1 LRVLFD
7 TSCLVAA
14 LLGQHEF
21 HARVAPWVKQ
31 VHEGQVQGVVGTHTL
46 AECYAVI
53 TRHPQFAVPPQ
64 VARMMLK
71 RVTQQFSSVSLDE
84 DDYLAVVARL
94 EQLGL
99 VGGSIYDALI
109 AQAALKVQTDVLLTF
124 NGKHFVRLG
133 ADVAG
138 ITQEPA

>member
-1 LRVLFD
+1 VLFD

-31 VHEGQVQGVVGTHTL
+31 VHEGQVQGVLSTHTL

-64 VARMMLK
+64 VARMMLT
-71 RVTQQFSSVSLDE
+71 RATQQFLSTPLDQN
-84 DDYLAVVARL
+84 DYLAVVGRL

-109 AQAALKVQTDVLLTF
+109 AQAALKVQADVLLTF